1 MVLFFAKLVSYTFLY
16 WLPNYIKMSG
26 KVDPRKAADLS
37 TLFDLGGIFGGV
49 VAGAIS
55 DMTGASASVC
65 CLMLFLAMP
74 MVRRLCLFYFSDL
87 SYIMAPKY
95 FLLYFDYKVDVFYC
109 FTLLSS
115 KRKREGKW

>member
-74 MVRRLCLFYFSDL
+74 TVRRLCLFFLFFFSFRVSPISWHPNISFSIL
-87 SYIMAPKY
+87 IIKLMPTTV
-95 FLLYFDYKVDVFYC
+95 LLY
-109 FTLLSS
+109 
-115 KRKREGKW
+115 